1 MHELFHT
8 EDCGLS
14 LICRCC
20 RGPVCERRLTRADR
34 LRMQRDLWPST
45 MKQRDETDPQKRVIR
60 AVGGIF
66 SFAIFRWFRSAS

>member
-8 EDCGLS
+8 EECGLS

-20 RGPVCERRLTRADR
+20 RAPICERRLARADR

-45 MKQRDETDPQKRVIR
+45 TKQRSGKDPKKRVTR
-60 AVGGIF
+60 ALSGIF
-66 SFAIFRWFRSAS
+66 SFCIFRWIRSAD